1 MIVFTA
7 TDQVTGKVFA
17 GSTRRS
23 LEDHWGHLLVQESE
37 GAMGEFFETLRSSGA
52 DSFKMEEWGYSD
64 NPKELREMLAE
75 AMEALGARAIK
86 VTLTRPEN
94 KSKPSMDLMKEL
106 EALKQEMSD
115 GSDDP
120 DYTPKKKEAVVK
132 PEAPKTVPKA
142 EPKPLRHTASTRE
155 AEEMRALI
163 AGIEARRRGGTKAG
177 QKAAKKAGA
186 AGLAKAAKSASG
198 AAENAA
204 PVSRP
209 KLSEGRTGSAAK
221 EKRIREA
228 IAAEKAELEAQK
240 RNQASDEAKEMREIM
255 ARLDQRTKETA
266 RIHRRL

>member
-75 AMEALGARAIK
+75 AMEALGAKAIK

-132 PEAPKTVPKA
+132 PEAPKPAPKA
-142 EPKPLRHTASTRE
+142 EPRPLRHTASTRE

-186 AGLAKAAKSASG
+186 AGLAKAAKSATG
-198 AAENAA
+198 ATAPA
-204 PVSRP
+204 PVNRP

-228 IAAEKAELEAQK
+228 IAAEKAEMEAQK
-240 RNQASDEAKEMREIM
+240 RNQASEEAKEMREIM
-255 ARLDQRTKETA
+255 ARLDQRTKEGA